1 MRDKAPV
8 EPVAQGDDD
17 TTLAE
22 RTAAYEKEK
31 ERWERSDRVALMVMD
46 LTISPTIRGA
56 LEKEPKSA
64 KSFMTSIEE
73 YFKGSTKSNA
83 STLLSQLM
91 SAKYNGQGNVREHI
105 MGMVDIRDK
114 LKDMD
119 CPLNDATLLHHVM
132 ISLPPVFEPFKV
144 NYNGSDK
151 QWDITTL
158 VSKCAQ
164 EEQRLRSQHPD
175 LVNHVSQD
183 GSKNKNKMVFRSKKD
198 KKGKKPYDG
207 PKRDGPILCFHCKQ
221 ECHITKDCDRFKE
234 WCIKNGNDGLI
245 SIVDESFYAY
255 FLLSTW

>member
-1 MRDKAPV
+1 MLLLLIKFLFICSYSDPTPASIIAYVNGVEKLSGDNFARCSLEIHLILVMMDKDHSMRDTALIA
-8 EPVAQGDDD
+8 PVAQGTDD

-31 ERWERSDRVALMVMD
+31 ECWECSNRVTLMVMD
-46 LTISPTIRGA
+46 LIISPTIRGA

-132 ISLPPVFEPFKV
+132 ISLPPVFDPFKV

-158 VSKCAQ
+158 V
-164 EEQRLRSQHPD
+164 
-175 LVNHVSQD
+175 
-183 GSKNKNKMVFRSKKD
+183 
-198 KKGKKPYDG
+198 
-207 PKRDGPILCFHCKQ
+207 
-221 ECHITKDCDRFKE
+221 
-234 WCIKNGNDGLI
+234 
-245 SIVDESFYAY
+245 
-255 FLLSTW
+255 

>member
-1 MRDKAPV
+1 MLSLLIKFLFICSYSDPTPASIIAYVNGVEKLSSDNFARWSREIHLIQVMDKDHSMRDPAPV
-8 EPVAQGDDD
+8 APVAQGDDD

-31 ERWERSDRVALMVMD
+31 ECWERSDRVALMVLG
-46 LTISPTIRGA
+46 LTISPTIKGA

-132 ISLPPVFEPFKV
+132 ISLPP
-144 NYNGSDK
+144 
-151 QWDITTL
+151 
-158 VSKCAQ
+158 
-164 EEQRLRSQHPD
+164 
-175 LVNHVSQD
+175 
-183 GSKNKNKMVFRSKKD
+183 
-198 KKGKKPYDG
+198 
-207 PKRDGPILCFHCKQ
+207 
-221 ECHITKDCDRFKE
+221 
-234 WCIKNGNDGLI
+234 
-245 SIVDESFYAY
+245 
-255 FLLSTW
+255 FLSPSR